1 MGSDY
6 VLYFVKMH
14 THPLKIYVL
23 KVISK
28 WLRASCGRFAGFCDE
43 RVLRTRVTSSER
55 TNCRKICGEWAKVR
69 RLDTGRP
76 GRGEKTPG
84 ILLGKINR
92 GPKSFIVF
100 NG

>member
-1 MGSDY
+1 MT
-6 VLYFVKMH
+6 VLYFMKIH

-28 WLRASCGRFAGFCDE
+28 CLRASCGRFAGFCDE

-55 TNCRKICGEWAKVR
+55 TNYRKICGEWAKVR

-76 GRGEKTPG
+76 GRGQKTPG
-84 ILLGKINR
+84 ILLGKINP
-92 GPKSFIVF
+92 GPKSFIIF